1 MVHFWKVNKKLD
13 IAAIEA
19 QVDFESVSSR
29 LESLAQSGELRKRET
44 VSDLLDRVRPALLK
58 ARENKVSFVALAA
71 YLNESGIPVSEAT
84 LRQYLQKFPGVKK
97 RRKRTKGRVKPPVK
111 TPPPPAQN
119 AQETPGSTTSEEKAT
134 SPRVARRA

>member
-1 MVHFWKVNKKLD
+1 MNKKLD

-19 QVDFESVSSR
+19 RVDFESVSSR
-29 LESLAQSGELRKRET
+29 LESLAQSGELRKRKT

-97 RRKRTKGRVKPPVK
+97 RSKRTKGRVKSPVK
-111 TPPPPAQN
+111 TPPLPPQN
-119 AQETPGSTTSEEKAT
+119 TQETPGEAASVERAT
-134 SPRVARRA
+134 SPRVARRS